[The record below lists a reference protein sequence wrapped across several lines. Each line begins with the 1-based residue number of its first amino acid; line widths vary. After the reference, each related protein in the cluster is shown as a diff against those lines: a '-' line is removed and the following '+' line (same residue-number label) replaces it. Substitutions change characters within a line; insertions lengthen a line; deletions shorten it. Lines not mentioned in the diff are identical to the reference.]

1 MKGFS
6 IAMEKNFDS
15 IADDELK
22 KELQDFYL
30 KKQKLRTVV
39 EKKAKKEMLMNV
51 SFLLIVLITFILG
64 AIVKH
69 IPAQL
74 SVEIAILLVSL
85 KMVWMIYEQQK
96 ANHFFFWILNT
107 LEHEMSQVHITLH
120 SIKRQGKG
128 SQ

>member
-1 MKGFS
+1 LKGFS

-22 KELQDFYL
+22 KELQDFYQ
-30 KKQKLRTVV
+30 KKQKLRTIV
-39 EKKAKKEMLMNV
+39 EKQAKKEMLVNV
-51 SFLLIVLITFILG
+51 TFLLIVLITFFLG
-64 AIVKH
+64 AIFQH
-69 IPAQL
+69 IPAHL

-107 LEHEMSQVHITLH
+107 LEHEMSQVHITVH
-120 SIKRQGKG
+120 SIKKQGKPL
-128 SQ
+128 Q

>member
-6 IAMEKNFDS
+6 IAMERNFDS
-15 IADDELK
+15 ISDEELK

-30 KKQKLRTVV
+30 KKQKLRTIV
-39 EKKAKKEMLMNV
+39 EKQAKKEMFMNV
-51 SFLLIVLITFILG
+51 AFLLIVLITFFLG

-107 LEHEMSQVHITLH
+107 LEHEMSRVHITVH
-120 SIKRQGKG
+120 SIKKHGK
-128 SQ
+128 